1 MTAPRPPKG
10 HRRPVDDGA
19 RSGPGA
25 SPDAR
30 WHPPEDRNGL
40 ATGMVTSR
48 TTAALLAAAGAHLV
62 MAATNPDEGS
72 AIAHPVTYTQAIAA
86 SDGETDLTADD
97 TEPTP

>member
-1 MTAPRPPKG
+1 MTAPRPPRAR
-10 HRRPVDDGA
+10 RRPVDDRA
-19 RSGPGA
+19 RSGPEA
-25 SPDAR
+25 SPDADQHLLEAR
-30 WHPPEDRNGL
+30 DGL
-40 ATGMVTSR
+40 ATGIVTSR
-48 TTAALLAAAGAHLV
+48 TTAALLSAAGAHLV